1 MILKTLKITAIALAL
16 STAAVPALAET
27 ITFAFTDDDP
37 NYIAMME
44 KLVDQFETENKDITV
59 DFITAGYAQMMEQL
73 PLQLSVGKGPDVAKI
88 TATDLLRYTADLRP
102 YMKDPDCYAKLHGK
116 SLDLIRTPG
125 AADDK
130 IGGYVASQTLNQPFV
145 NVTLFEQAGVPL
157 PAKGATLTEIVD
169 ASVKVAKTTGV
180 EIPFTMDRSGH
191 RFAGPAFS
199 YGAHFLKD
207 GQLLFP
213 DDGAKRYIADLYK
226 WTQSGA
232 FPKEMWGAAGGTR
245 YKNMG
250 DEFAS
255 GNVVTYL
262 AGNWMVNPFVTKI
275 GDAFDWTAIDPPCG
289 DAGCVPMPG
298 STFIVAFQHTKAPEA
313 AAKLIEFLGSE
324 KVQRNIAEQFL
335 ILPGAQIDNP
345 QYKTDNANAK
355 SSMEAFARN
364 VGNVPEEARTIE
376 RTQGASAVYGSIVQR
391 MSQLIVGELTLEET
405 YAQLAADAAEA
416 NVEIAKYAAATK

>member
-1 MILKTLKITAIALAL
+1 MTLKTLKMTAFALAL
-16 STAAVPALAET
+16 STAALPAFAET

-37 NYIAMME
+37 NYVATME
-44 KLVDQFETENKDITV
+44 KLVDQFEAENKDITV
-59 DFITAGYAQMMEQL
+59 DFVTAGYAQMMEQL

-88 TATDLLRYTADLRP
+88 TANDLLRYTADLRP
-102 YMKDPDCYAKLHGK
+102 YMKDPDGFAKLHGA

-125 AADDK
+125 SASDK

-169 ASVKVAKTTGV
+169 ASVKVAKATGV
-180 EIPFTMDRSGH
+180 EVPFTMDRSGH

-207 GQLLFP
+207 GQLIFP
-213 DDGAKRYIADLYK
+213 DDGAKRYIADFYK

-245 YKNMG
+245 YKSMG
-250 DEFAS
+250 DEFAN

-262 AGNWMVNPFVTKI
+262 AGNWMINPFITKI

-289 DAGCVPMPG
+289 DGGCVPMPG
-298 STFIVAFQHTKAPEA
+298 GDLHRRFSAYQSARSRGETDRVSRIGKGPAGYRRAVPDPHRSPDRQSAIQDRQCQRQILDGGFRSQCRQCSRRSPHHRKNTGCQRGLWLDRPAYEPVDRRRTVA
-313 AAKLIEFLGSE
+313 
-324 KVQRNIAEQFL
+324 
-335 ILPGAQIDNP
+335 
-345 QYKTDNANAK
+345 
-355 SSMEAFARN
+355 
-364 VGNVPEEARTIE
+364 
-376 RTQGASAVYGSIVQR
+376 
-391 MSQLIVGELTLEET
+391 
-405 YAQLAADAAEA
+405 
-416 NVEIAKYAAATK
+416 